1 MQTINKEQILAD
13 YCINNR
19 SHARKITNYV
29 MAQTGFKKY
38 DARNDDDK
46 TDDLLQSF
54 FLNMWENFSL
64 SDSDKSQAYLDQSL
78 KMFIKSQLRQEI
90 RFNAHKNKVSQYNLC
105 DSHSKNTGSSSNS
118 SLDHEHNSLSRNQ
131 NEEKDRLSCLQ
142 VRRAVH
148 KFMRS
153 LKNKRDRNLAYEFFE
168 ANLSVKDAASKYNL
182 AMSYT
187 SALKKKLAIKAQ
199 QFLLNEGI
207 TPSNF
212 SN

>member
-1 MQTINKEQILAD
+1 MQTINKEQILVD
-13 YCINNR
+13 YCIHNQ

-38 DARNDDDK
+38 ETSNDDDK

-54 FLNMWENFSL
+54 FLNMLENFSL
-64 SDSDKSQAYLDQSL
+64 NDKNKSQAYLDQAL
-78 KMFIKSQLRQEI
+78 KLFIKSQLRKDI
-90 RFNAHKNKVSQYNLC
+90 RFNAHKTNMKQYNSC
-105 DSHSKNTGSSSNS
+105 DSHIKNTGSNS
-118 SLDHEHNSLSRNQ
+118 SSSYETEHNSLSQNQ
-131 NEEKDRLSCLQ
+131 HEEDDRLSCIQ
-142 VRRAVH
+142 VRRAVQ

-168 ANLSVKDAASKYNL
+168 ANLSVKDTASKYNL
-182 AMSYT
+182 AMTYT
-187 SALKKKLAIKAQ
+187 SALKKKLALKAQ

-207 TPSNF
+207 TPSNL